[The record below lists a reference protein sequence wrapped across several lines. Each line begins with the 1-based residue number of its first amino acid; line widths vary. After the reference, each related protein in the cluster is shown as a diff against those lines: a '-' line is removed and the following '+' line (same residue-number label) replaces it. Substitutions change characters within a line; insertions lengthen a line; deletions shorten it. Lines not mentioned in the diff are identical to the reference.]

1 MSQMVLPFTKETST
15 DSHENGFSN
24 CELYKRLPPE
34 LQEQVK
40 DNLHLLEYLHWVPI
54 GEVGMPEFHNEL
66 NRKMGENKHPNIIY
80 PVGEHIFIHVLSDP
94 KDNRHTYI
102 PIEPTLSQDLTAVM
116 AEVEKRCIDVSDQL
130 PEFDVEGDKKKQL
143 LDYIEKL
150 TSNNQSEF
158 AIIDDKHPKKESIKE
173 SKKGSKTE
181 SKKESGPVR
190 VEMNLRTLQGIKYL
204 FLRDKIG
211 LGQLQPLIV
220 DPYIEDISC
229 SGMGNVFVE
238 HKIFKSLKS
247 TIVFDV
253 MEDLDEFVQRLAEQI
268 KHPVTYKLP
277 IADATLQDGSRIN
290 IVYGRDVSKRGSNF
304 TIRKFNETPASIFDL
319 VDFGSLNY
327 QMLAYLSLVLGHGMN
342 CFVSGETASGKTTLL
357 NALTTFIH
365 PLAKIIT
372 IEDTP
377 ELQVPHQNWIREVVQ
392 TTKTED
398 TSGAVTMFDLLKA
411 ALRQRPNEIM
421 IGEIRGAEGNI
432 AFQAMQT
439 GHSVMATFH
448 AATTEKL
455 IQRITNNPI
464 SVPKS
469 YIDNLNVVVL
479 TSSVRL
485 PNGRSARR
493 VTGINEIVSYDSAS
507 ESYNIVQ
514 AFNWDEATDTFH
526 FTGYMTSYVLEFKIA
541 DKMGLAGSKIRHIY
555 DELDRRAKILQK
567 LHKEQHITDFYEI
580 LRVLGK
586 AQKEGLF

>member
-1 MSQMVLPFTKETST
+1 MTQIVLPFAQQKTTDNHET
-15 DSHENGFSN
+15 GFSN

-34 LQEQVK
+34 LQKQVES
-40 DNLHLLEYLHWVPI
+40 NLHLLEYLHMVPI
-54 GEVGMPEFHNEL
+54 GEVGMPEFHAEL
-66 NRKMGENKHPNIIY
+66 NRKMGENKNPNIIY
-80 PVGEHIFIHVLSDP
+80 PAGNGIFIHILADP

-102 PIEPTLSQDLTAVM
+102 PIEPTM
-116 AEVEKRCIDVSDQL
+116 ASDFSALMKEVESRCIDISDRL
-130 PEFDVEGDKKKQL
+130 DEFDPEGDRKKQL
-143 LDYIEKL
+143 LAYIERITELK
-150 TSNNQSEF
+150 
-158 AIIDDKHPKKESIKE
+158 DKPIEKVIKKETNKSPKKTTMLTRI
-173 SKKGSKTE
+173 
-181 SKKESGPVR
+181 PVSQR
-190 VEMNLRTLQGIKYL
+190 ELLGINYL

-211 LGQLQPLIV
+211 LGTLEPLIV

-229 SGMGNVFVE
+229 SGMGHVFVE

-247 TIVFDV
+247 TIVFSTF
-253 MEDLDEFVQRLAEQI
+253 EDLDEFVLRLAEQI
-268 KHPVTYKLP
+268 RKPVTYKEP
-277 IADATLQDGSRIN
+277 IADATLPDGSRIN

-304 TIRKFNETPASIFDL
+304 TIRKFNETPVSIFDL

-327 QMLAYLSLVLGHGMN
+327 QMLAYLSLVIGNGMN
-342 CFVSGETASGKTTLL
+342 VFVSGETASGKTTLL
-357 NALTTFIH
+357 NAVTTFIH

-392 TTKTED
+392 STKTDD

-421 IGEIRGAEGNI
+421 VGEIRGAEGNI

-464 SVPKS
+464 SVPKT

-479 TSSVRL
+479 TSSVKL
-485 PNGRSARR
+485 PNGKSARR
-493 VTGINEIVSYDSAS
+493 VTGINEIVSYDSAT

-514 AFNWDEATDTFH
+514 AFNWDEATDAFH
-526 FTGYMTSYVLEFKIA
+526 FTGYMTSYILEFRIA
-541 DKMGLAGSKIRHIY
+541 AKMGLAGRFKRRVY
-555 DELDRRAKILQK
+555 DELERRAKILQK

-580 LRVLGK
+580 LAVLGK